1 MNYHV
6 PMKETLIETIEDP
19 KNSSRCVFCSKKTNH
34 WTNISE
40 RRVSEQLPVCFDCAL
55 VYLERDVPTLNFLR
69 TQKFQRRPI
78 LKLLIWIWRV
88 LCFLFWKTHQ
98 MYTQRE
104 KTKTM
109 VVTRK
114 VPVYTHREARR
125 AVRDRRISAITNGFS
140 AGAGI
145 TALRPIFKGWK
156 IPK

>member
-1 MNYHV
+1 
-6 PMKETLIETIEDP
+6 MKEALIETIEDP

-55 VYLERDVPTLNFLR
+55 IYSERDVPTLNFLR
-69 TQKFQRRPI
+69 TQRFQRKPA
-78 LKLLIWIWRV
+78 LKLLIWSWRL

-104 KTKTM
+104 KTKTR
-109 VVTRK
+109 VVTKR
-114 VPVYTHREARR
+114 VPVYAHKQRARTT
-125 AVRDRRISAITNGFS
+125 RDKRLPAITSGFT

-156 IPK
+156 IPR